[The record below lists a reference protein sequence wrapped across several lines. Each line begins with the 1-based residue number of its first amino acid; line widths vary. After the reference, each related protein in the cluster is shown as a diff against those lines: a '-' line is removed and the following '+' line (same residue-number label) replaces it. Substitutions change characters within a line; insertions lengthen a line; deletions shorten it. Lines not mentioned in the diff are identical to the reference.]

1 MASAIPAPLENSPIA
16 QILAPDGSNPGEENR
31 LESTHDQQPF
41 FGPETDSMTQPA
53 GRLLTI
59 FNVGAVTFGS
69 EAALR
74 CPADLMD
81 RGARRVF
88 IVTSPPTRRLCDP
101 LVSIIED
108 RGGEA
113 TLWDGLKGEPTLD
126 EFAAALGAA
135 RAFGADAVIG
145 LGGGSS
151 MDVAK
156 LVAALYDG
164 AQTIDEAIGVD
175 RLNARALPLA
185 CIPTTAG
192 TGSEV
197 TPIAILADEKED
209 LKKGVVSRHLV
220 PDAAYLDPQVTVTMP
235 PAVTAA
241 TGFDAL
247 THCIEAY
254 ANKFAHP
261 IADVYALAGIRL
273 IADNI
278 ERACR
283 DGGDLA
289 AREAMLLASLYG
301 GLCLGPVNTAAVHAL
316 AYPLGGEFHIAH
328 GVANALLL
336 PHVIEF
342 NLESAPERYA
352 AIALALGA
360 SEAGDDL
367 STAQRGVEKIVAL
380 ADRCRIEQ
388 RMSAF
393 GIGADAIPRMA
404 KAAMTVTRL
413 LERNPRPVTEP
424 DAVAIY
430 EAAL

>member
-1 MASAIPAPLENSPIA
+1 MN
-16 QILAPDGSNPGEENR
+16 GPGER
-31 LESTHDQQPF
+31 PVTLY
-41 FGPETDSMTQPA
+41 
-53 GRLLTI
+53 
-59 FNVGAVTFGS
+59 NVGALSFGRGV
-69 EAALR
+69 AQR
-74 CPADLMD
+74 CPEDFLD
-81 RGARRVF
+81 RGAARLF
-88 IVTSPPTRRLCDP
+88 IVTTPPTRRLCDP
-101 LVSIIED
+101 IVSAIEN
-108 RGGEA
+108 RGGKA
-113 TLWDGLKGEPTLD
+113 QIWDGLKGEPTLD
-126 EFAAALGAA
+126 EFALALEAA
-135 RAFGADAVIG
+135 RRFDADAVIG

-164 AQTIDEAIGVD
+164 KQTVEDAIGVD
-175 RLNARALPLA
+175 RLKARALPLA

-209 LKKGVVSRHLV
+209 LKKGVVSRCLV
-220 PDAAYLDPQVTVTMP
+220 PDAAYLDPLMTATMP

-261 IADVYALAGIRL
+261 IADIYALAGIRL
-273 IADNI
+273 IAGNL
-278 ERACR
+278 ERACKEG
-283 DGGDLA
+283 DDLA

-301 GLCLGPVNTAAVHAL
+301 GMCLGPVNTAAVHAL
-316 AYPLGGEFHIAH
+316 AYPLGGEFHVAH

-336 PHVIEF
+336 PHVLRF
-342 NLESAPERYA
+342 NLETEPARYA
-352 AIALALGA
+352 AIAEALGVA
-360 SEAGDDL
+360 PEGDETQIARRGL
-367 STAQRGVEKIVAL
+367 EKIAALAQR
-380 ADRCRIEQ
+380 CNIEP

-393 GIGADAIPRMA
+393 GVSTNDIPRMA

-413 LERNPRPVTEP
+413 LERNPRALTES
-424 DAVAIY
+424 DAAAIY